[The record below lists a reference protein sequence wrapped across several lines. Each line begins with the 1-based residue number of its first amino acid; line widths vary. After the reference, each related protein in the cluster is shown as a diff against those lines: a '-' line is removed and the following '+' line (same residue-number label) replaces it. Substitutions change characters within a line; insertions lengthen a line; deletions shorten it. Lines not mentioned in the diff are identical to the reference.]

1 MNLKTLFNSDKL
13 LQTKK
18 IFNAAEGVTV
28 IHLNAGGS
36 FKEHITTIPA
46 LLVCIAGEVFFENEK
61 SYSERLLVGDFVNIE
76 PKVKHWLLAE
86 YESTLLLIK

>member
-1 MNLKTLFNSDKL
+1 MNLKTLFSSDKL

-18 IFNAAEGVTV
+18 IFNAAEEVTV

-36 FKEHITTIPA
+36 LKEHITTIPA

-61 SYSERLLVGDFVNIE
+61 SYSERMIVGDFINIQ

>member
-1 MNLKTLFNSDKL
+1 MNLKTLFNSEKL
-13 LQTKK
+13 LQTKN
-18 IFNAAEGVTV
+18 IFSATKGVTV

-36 FKEHITTIPA
+36 LKEHITTIPA

>member
-1 MNLKTLFNSDKL
+1 MNLKTLLKSDKL

-18 IFNAAEGVTV
+18 IFDATEGVTV

-36 FKEHITTIPA
+36 LKEHITAIPA

-61 SYSERLLVGDFVNIE
+61 SYSERMIVGDFISIE
-76 PKVKHWLLAE
+76 PKVKHWVLAE

>member
-1 MNLKTLFNSDKL
+1 MNLKTLFNSEKL
-13 LQTKK
+13 LQTKT
-18 IFNAAEGVTV
+18 IFSATEGVTV

-36 FKEHITTIPA
+36 LKEHITTIPA
-46 LLVCIAGEVFFENEK
+46 LLVCIAGEVFFENEN

-76 PKVKHWLLAE
+76 PKVKHWLMAE